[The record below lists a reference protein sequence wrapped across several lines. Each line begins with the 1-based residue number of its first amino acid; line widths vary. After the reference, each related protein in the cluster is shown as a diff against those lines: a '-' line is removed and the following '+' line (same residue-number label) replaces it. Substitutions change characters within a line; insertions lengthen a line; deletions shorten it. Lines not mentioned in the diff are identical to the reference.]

1 MRERQDG
8 VPQDSLS
15 RVRQLV
21 ADVLGASVDDV
32 SANTSHEDVPA
43 WDSLNIVKLAMAV
56 EAEFGVTITPD
67 DAMNLTSVRA
77 ILEVLHKAA
86 S

>member
-1 MRERQDG
+1 MAD
-8 VPQDSLS
+8 DTLD

-21 ADVLGASVDDV
+21 ADILDMPLPAVDLE
-32 SANTSHEDVPA
+32 TSYDDVPA

-56 EAEFGVTITPD
+56 ESEFRVPISPD
-67 DAMNLTSVRA
+67 DAVNFTSVKA
-77 ILEVLHKAA
+77 ILEVVQRKRTQNV

>member
-1 MRERQDG
+1 LKERQGG
-8 VPQDSLS
+8 VTGDSLN

-21 ADVLGASVDDV
+21 ADVLGASVDEV
-32 SANTSHEDVPA
+32 NVTTSHEDVPA

-67 DAMNLTSVRA
+67 DAMNLTSVKA
-77 ILEVLHKAA
+77 ILDVVQKTAG
-86 S
+86 